1 MIDLNEQI
9 RQSDFGTLVG
19 ISQPAVSDLVTRG
32 VLKHGLS
39 GAPVV
44 DDNSRLIG
52 FLSEK
57 DCLKAALDA
66 SYFRREEGTVQ
77 DFMSRDVTSISGDA
91 SLIDAIQL
99 FLSKHYRCLPVCEG
113 SRLVGQISRRDIL
126 RGLEKVRNEER

>member
-1 MIDLNEQI
+1 MLSSLLVKDYMVGDHLAFK
-9 RQSDFGTLVG
+9 SDTNLLKAVHTL
-19 ISQPAVSDLVTRG
+19 
-32 VLKHGLS
+32 LKHGLS

-77 DFMSRDVTSISGDA
+77 DFMSRDLTSISGDA